1 MARLFDQIVLSCEHG
16 GNVVPTGY
24 AAMFKGKRRLL
35 DSHRGWDP
43 GTLELGRF
51 LHRQLGLPLIA
62 NTTTRLL
69 IDVNRSATNPRAFSE
84 ITRPL
89 DKSEKQRIIER
100 HYRPHVERLA
110 GEIESHV
117 AKGARVLHLGLHSF
131 TPQLNGE
138 ARNADIALLYDPQ
151 RKQEVAVSKLLRDR
165 ITRQMPELRFR
176 MNYPYR
182 GTADGLTTIFR
193 QRFKANVY
201 LGIEVEV
208 NQAIINFE
216 KMLPQLRRSIVTS
229 LRAICNYSYD

>member
-16 GNVVPTGY
+16 GNVVPNKY
-24 AAMFKGKRRLL
+24 AAWFKGKRRLL

-62 NTTTRLL
+62 NTATRLL

-89 DKSEKQRIIER
+89 DKRDKQQIIER
-100 HYRPHVERLA
+100 YYRPHVERLA
-110 GEIESHV
+110 SEIEAHV
-117 AKGARVLHLGLHSF
+117 ARGARVLHLGLHSF
-131 TPQLNGE
+131 TPQLNSKL
-138 ARNADIALLYDPQ
+138 RNADMAFLYDPQ
-151 RKQEVAVSKLLRDR
+151 RKRELMVAKLLCER
-165 ITRQMPELRFR
+165 ITSQLPGLRFR

-193 QRFKANVY
+193 RRFKAMVY
-201 LGIEVEV
+201 LGIELEV
-208 NQAIINFE
+208 NQ
-216 KMLPQLRRSIVTS
+216 S
-229 LRAICNYSYD
+229 LVKDDALWRLIKRNLANVCDENRKL

>member
-16 GNVVPTGY
+16 GNVVPTDY
-24 AAMFKGKRRLL
+24 AALFKGKRRLL

-43 GTLELGRF
+43 GTLDLGRF
-51 LHRQLGLPLIA
+51 LKRQLGHPLIA

-89 DKSEKQRIIER
+89 DKCDKQQIIER
-100 HYRPHVERLA
+100 YYRPHVERLA
-110 GEIESHV
+110 NEIESHV
-117 AKGARVLHLGLHSF
+117 ARGARVLHLGLHSF

-138 ARNADIALLYDPQ
+138 TRNADMALLYDPQ
-151 RKQEVAVSKLLRDR
+151 RKREVAVTKLLRER
-165 ITRQMPELRFR
+165 ITSQLPGLRFR

-193 QRFKANVY
+193 RRFNANAY
-201 LGIEVEV
+201 LGIELEI
-208 NQAIINFE
+208 NQALIAKDDAWRRCQRF
-216 KMLPQLRRSIVTS
+216 LSRSIDET
-229 LRAICNYSYD
+229 RGI